1 MHGSVTHLAR
11 LGEGA
16 TRNRRSGAEEALNFI
31 HIYSTVRQ
39 CWYAADGDEK

>member
-31 HIYSTVRQ
+31 HTVLCQ